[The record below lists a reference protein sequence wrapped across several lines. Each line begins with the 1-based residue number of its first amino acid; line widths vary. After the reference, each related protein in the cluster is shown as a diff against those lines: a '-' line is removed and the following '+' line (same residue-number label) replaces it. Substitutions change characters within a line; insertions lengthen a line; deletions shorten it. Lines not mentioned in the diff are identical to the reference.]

1 MTDWIQVEQRTGAPI
16 EDAHGRTIVPVA
28 RAVIVR
34 LPGSAGGLVWN
45 RPVEVRVE
53 EPDRARRLPVHDVTR
68 QVQFRLLGLAAAW
81 LALVLLLRW
90 RRRGA

>member
-1 MTDWIQVEQRTGAPI
+1 MTDWIQVERRTGAPI

-28 RAVIVR
+28 RSVIVR

-45 RPVEVRVE
+45 RPVEVRVQE
-53 EPDRARRLPVHDVTR
+53 SGRASRLPVHDVTR
-68 QVQFRLLGLAAAW
+68 QAQLRLLGLAGVW
-81 LALVLLLRW
+81 LVLLLLLRS